1 MWSTQPLHVDPWL
14 LAAKCPTVPRVV
26 YNRSSG
32 HMSNAPGVQ
41 IRVPGFGKT
50 YSVEY
55 LDDNKLAGACTQERQ
70 GLFLAFGLACGYN
83 RQSPLFFF
91 LPTGYLH
98 TLVQNLV
105 NNGYVRDETV
115 RAAPYDWRLAP
126 RKCLQVM
133 GWGHDK
139 CSQTLT
145 TLTYRPIL
153 RPAG

>member
-1 MWSTQPLHVDPWL
+1 MWSTKPLHVDPWL
-14 LAAKCPTVPRVV
+14 LAAKCPTIPRIV
-26 YNRSSG
+26 YNHSSG
-32 HMSNAPGVQ
+32 RVSNAPGVQ

-50 YSVEY
+50 ESVEY
-55 LDDNKLAGACTQERQ
+55 VDDNKLAGVCTRERQ
-70 GLFLAFGLACGYN
+70 GLFLATGLACGHN
-83 RQSPLFFF
+83 GQNPLCFC

-133 GWGHDK
+133 GWGLDRW
-139 CSQTLT
+139 SQVLT
-145 TLTYRPIL
+145 TLTYL
-153 RPAG
+153 LVFRPAG